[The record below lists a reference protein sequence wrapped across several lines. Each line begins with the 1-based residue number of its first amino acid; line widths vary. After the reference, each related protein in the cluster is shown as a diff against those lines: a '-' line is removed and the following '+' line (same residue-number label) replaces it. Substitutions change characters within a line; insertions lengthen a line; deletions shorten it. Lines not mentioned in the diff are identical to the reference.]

1 MSKKLDH
8 IAKHIEEPSFPTP
21 SDEVLQIFTFT
32 PITLSRSLLIIQ
44 CTAGSRLVFVRAT
57 VNSQAKFSIHTKPS
71 EEPPQWCACPDATV
85 PPAGPVLTS
94 LRHPQSALF
103 NFKSFLIVILLF
115 ICASTYLRQ
124 QRPSMFVEK
133 KPGCAPSWHLS
144 LAVQPSKRPLSLCSL
159 PPFRRL
165 FGLVY
170 KASVI
175 GALLHCPHSLSNS
188 LFFLCVL
195 MPRLSC
201 ARPQAR
207 G

>member
-1 MSKKLDH
+1 VKN
-8 IAKHIEEPSFPTP
+8 
-21 SDEVLQIFTFT
+21 
-32 PITLSRSLLIIQ
+32 
-44 CTAGSRLVFVRAT
+44 TAET
-57 VNSQAKFSIHTKPS
+57 IHTR
-71 EEPPQWCACPDATV
+71 EPKTAFQWCACPDTTV
-85 PPAGPVLTS
+85 PPVGPVLTA

-144 LAVQPSKRPLSLCSL
+144 LAVQLSKQLLTLCALPL
-159 PPFRRL
+159 FRRL

-175 GALLHCPHSLSNS
+175 GALLNCPRSLSSPIFFCAFSCRAFRAHALRHEVESIRFAQLHTHGCMELVLLSS
-188 LFFLCVL
+188 LCAFLVDTTCRTRDGQTGHVYNATSKS
-195 MPRLSC
+195 R
-201 ARPQAR
+201 
-207 G
+207 

>member
-1 MSKKLDH
+1 M
-8 IAKHIEEPSFPTP
+8 
-21 SDEVLQIFTFT
+21 
-32 PITLSRSLLIIQ
+32 
-44 CTAGSRLVFVRAT
+44 FVRAT
-57 VNSQAKFSIHTKPS
+57 VNSQAKFSLHTKPS

-144 LAVQPSKRPLSLCSL
+144 LAVQLSKQLLSLCAL
-159 PPFRRL
+159 PLFRRL

-175 GALLHCPHSLSNS
+175 GALLNCPRSLSSPNFFCAFSCRAFRAHALRHEVESIRFAQLHTHGCMELVLLSS
-188 LFFLCVL
+188 LCAFFVDTTC
-195 MPRLSC
+195 RTRDGTC
-201 ARPQAR
+201 IIECIQRYE
-207 G
+207 